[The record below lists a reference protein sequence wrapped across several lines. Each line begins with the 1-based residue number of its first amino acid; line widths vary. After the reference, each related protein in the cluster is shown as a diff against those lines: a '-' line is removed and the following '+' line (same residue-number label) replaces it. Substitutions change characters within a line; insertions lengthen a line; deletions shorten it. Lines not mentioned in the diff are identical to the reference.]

1 MAESIPSPSAR
12 PPRSRRL
19 RLWLIIGS
27 VVAALTLLP
36 ALAMAVMSPM
46 ASDAGVNTVIWSF
59 IWVMLTFPLAIVLG
73 PALGWLAYSLRRESV
88 AWALLFAP
96 FLWVAAMAVIFTL
109 GFGTPHPV

>member
-1 MAESIPSPSAR
+1 MAESIASPSTR

-19 RLWLIIGS
+19 RLWLIIGA

-36 ALAMAVMSPM
+36 AVAMAVMSPM

-73 PALGWLAYSLRRESV
+73 PALGWVAFGLRQEKLAWV
-88 AWALLFAP
+88 LLFSP
-96 FLWVAAMAVIFTL
+96 FLWVAALAVIFTL
-109 GFGTPHPV
+109 GFGTPQPV